1 MIPIHFQNWL
11 QLQQWHTKC
20 CRSKRVLNSKKIN
33 SINIFSKSFSS
44 VLTDLF
50 VWFNIFLCFNSWFF
64 IYIPHSCMHPKLWL
78 LFFTDRL
85 RIVISSANLSVDEW
99 QFSTEQIWIQD
110 FPKRESFKLKSPGRT
125 TTQTTPTP
133 SNNQDP
139 ATINVDYVS
148 PQVGCCLSLC
158 FNLFLFM

>member
-1 MIPIHFQNWL
+1 MPLKFN
-11 QLQQWHTKC
+11 K
-20 CRSKRVLNSKKIN
+20 SN
-33 SINIFSKSFSS
+33 SINTFFKSC
-44 VLTDLF
+44 
-50 VWFNIFLCFNSWFF
+50 IFLVPTYFGLKISFF
-64 IYIPHSCMHPKLWL
+64 HSGFSFYITLFYPPLLSCMHPKLWL

-125 TTQTTPTP
+125 PTQTTHTP

-139 ATINVDYVS
+139 ATINVDYES

-158 FNLFLFM
+158 FNMFLFM